1 MQSTVTS
8 HNTLS
13 SWLPYVLLMVPPLCW
28 AGNIVL
34 ARGVIHLIPP
44 IGFAFWRWAIAFL
57 ILAPLTWSRVRHDWP
72 TVIGN
77 WKIMVALS
85 FLGVGCFNTL
95 LYIAVHTTTAINGAL
110 IQTTMPA
117 FIILI
122 TLIAFQESVGF
133 LQMAGVMLCILGAS
147 LVLLR
152 GNLATVLDLSFARG
166 DLLMLLAVI
175 CYGMYTV
182 LLKKRPAMHAMSF
195 LTVTFGVGA
204 MMLAPLYLWESCFQ
218 ESVTFTVDVVLSI
231 VYVAAFP
238 SIVAYF
244 CWNRGTEMIGPNRA
258 GLFINLVPVFA
269 SIMAVIWLNESL
281 KLFHIVG
288 MCSIVAGMS
297 MFNRKP
303 NIQDFDHPEY
313 VNN

>member
-1 MQSTVTS
+1 METIVTS
-8 HNTLS
+8 PNPAS
-13 SWLPYVLLMVPPLCW
+13 SWLPYFLLMVPPLCW

-34 ARGVIHLIPP
+34 ARGVIHIIPP
-44 IGFAFWRWAIAFL
+44 IGFAFWRWAMAFS
-57 ILAPLTWSRVRHDWP
+57 ILVPLTWSHVRRDWP
-72 TVIGN
+72 TVIIN

-85 FLGVGCFNTL
+85 ILGVGCFNTL
-95 LYIAVHTTTAINGAL
+95 LYMAVHTTSAINGAL

-122 TLIAFQESVGF
+122 TLVAFQENVRF
-133 LQMAGVMLCILGAS
+133 LQMSGVMLCILGAA
-147 LVLLR
+147 LVVLR
-152 GNLATVLDLSFARG
+152 GDLSTALNLSFAKG
-166 DLLMLLAVI
+166 DLLMLLAVM

-195 LTVTFGVGA
+195 LTVTFGIGA
-204 MMLAPLYLWESCFQ
+204 LLLAPFYLWESCFR
-218 ESVTFTVDVVLSI
+218 ESVKFTGDVILSI
-231 VYVAAFP
+231 VYVAVFP

-269 SIMAVIWLNESL
+269 SIMAVIWLHESL
-281 KLFHIVG
+281 RPFHIVG

-297 MFNRKP
+297 MFNR
-303 NIQDFDHPEY
+303 
-313 VNN
+313 

>member
-1 MQSTVTS
+1 MQSTTVTS
-8 HNTLS
+8 QNPVST
-13 SWLPYVLLMVPPLCW
+13 WLPYVLLTVPPLCW

-44 IGFAFWRWAIAFL
+44 VGFAFWRWAVAFL
-57 ILAPLTWSRVRHDWP
+57 ILAPLTWPRVRQDWP
-72 TVIGN
+72 AVVGN
-77 WKIMVALS
+77 WKIMALLS
-85 FLGVGCFNTL
+85 FLGVACFNTL
-95 LYIAVHTTTAINGAL
+95 LYVAVHTTTAINGAL

-122 TLIAFQESVGF
+122 TLIAYQENVRF
-133 LQMAGVMLCILGAS
+133 LQMAGVMLCMLGAS
-147 LVLLR
+147 LVLLH
-152 GNLATVLDLSFARG
+152 GDLSTVRNLSFAHG

-195 LTVTFGVGA
+195 LTVTFGAGA
-204 MMLAPLYLWESCFQ
+204 LMLAPLYLWETCFQ
-218 ESVTFTVDVVLSI
+218 EAVTFTGDVVLSI
-231 VYVAAFP
+231 VYVAVFP

-258 GLFINLVPVFA
+258 GLFINMVPVFA
-269 SIMAVIWLNESL
+269 SVMAVIWLNESL
-281 KLFHIVG
+281 RPFHVIG

-297 MFNRKP
+297 MFNRRAHR
-303 NIQDFDHPEY
+303 QYRAAES
-313 VNN
+313 

>member
-8 HNTLS
+8 QNPIS

-57 ILAPLTWSRVRHDWP
+57 ILAPLTWPRVRHDWP
-72 TVIGN
+72 TVIGS

-85 FLGVGCFNTL
+85 MLGVGCFNTL

-133 LQMAGVMLCILGAS
+133 LQMAGVMLCILGAA

-152 GNLATVLDLSFARG
+152 GNLATVLNLSFARG

-195 LTVTFGVGA
+195 LTVTFGAGA

-231 VYVAAFP
+231 IYVAVFP

-297 MFNRKP
+297 MFNRKS
-303 NIQDFDHPEY
+303 NIQDF
-313 VNN
+313 NNPRAM

>member
-1 MQSTVTS
+1 MQSTVS
-8 HNTLS
+8 SQNPIS

-57 ILAPLTWSRVRHDWP
+57 ILAPLTWPHVRHDWP
-72 TVIGN
+72 TVIGS

-85 FLGVGCFNTL
+85 MLGVGCFNTL

-133 LQMAGVMLCILGAS
+133 LQMAGVMLCILGAA

-152 GNLATVLDLSFARG
+152 GNLATVLNLSFARG

-195 LTVTFGVGA
+195 LTVTFGAGA

-231 VYVAAFP
+231 IYVAVFP

-303 NIQDFDHPEY
+303 NIQDLTTPGPCE
-313 VNN
+313 